1 MAVYGAL
8 QCPRQT
14 ARHRAAQDG
23 LDASFNEQATIPRI
37 DIELAPAGFPQN
49 RRKTRFPAFRAG

>member
-1 MAVYGAL
+1 MAVYGTFHGPG
-8 QCPRQT
+8 QP

-37 DIELAPAGFPQN
+37 DIELALAGFPQN